1 MCQILNLR
9 TYGMSCSPKW
19 FYKKK
24 ETQIEILKIL
34 TLIYQK
40 HSYFTKINTELFKVI
55 DLGNYIKVIKEYEG
69 ILKSYDVLKE
79 DQQATFSSIK
89 KIKRSPHRTIL
100 LTKLRLLSY
109 ENKKRFQQLMFFLKE
124 ILFFSFRK
132 LSKNDNTPTFGLEL
146 VGVYNRC
153 NSVFNKLEINVFN
166 SSICSNTYPNLLLPQ
181 SNLKFCAVLQL
192 FSQRIIEKNTLEI
205 LLELLNMGGDL
216 NNFEKQTDC
225 SPSSLEALNIL
236 TQNIFHENVLLKN
249 NYFAHDTLMEGMNN
263 ASIDAIQQKYS
274 EQLSFENIGISNFMN
289 KKRMCI
295 TDLILDCRKN
305 VPSVLYEIEEPAYS
319 SLKAL
324 CEVLT
329 TFAAN
334 NVWDKIFRIT
344 LVTSSHQKNV
354 CKNKES
360 DLEAEEMGTYVGKF
374 WNRLFENLK
383 IFNNFF
389 LASVNSEWQMA
400 VAEQIPIL
408 HRVDHSIHLMRIWV
422 NEQCK
427 LKSSQ
432 WIIKGVFQL
441 LSYDVGQCLEILS
454 LIDSQMLSLENADIL
469 MTVCISLREKLMLEI
484 NANIYKL
491 KTISEGCISIL
502 SSVCRTLSLA
512 HFSLSF
518 PSRHHWKHSIFKES
532 NSAYVSFVLDQM
544 FLPAVRATE
553 DITILELILKLV
565 CEAWIDYIYTQQIKF
580 STGGALA
587 LLNDFLEVKEW
598 LTKLSNLPSSTITK
612 LLNHEVLHMCKGVG
626 KVLLRKPNE
635 IIQIICSPKHQRTL
649 YEGSSK
655 KTELPSE
662 MFVSNQ
668 RSWLQLKLSSG
679 KPSFSICGALNQDR
693 I

>member
-305 VPSVLYEIEEPAYS
+305 VPSVLYEKQSYSLLLTDSIKKVWTYISTILDHVILWWTDTPMSSYSIFCVDSIRKTIFFDNLKEIEEPAYS

-491 KTISEGCISIL
+491 KG
-502 SSVCRTLSLA
+502 
-512 HFSLSF
+512 H
-518 PSRHHWKHSIFKES
+518 
-532 NSAYVSFVLDQM
+532 
-544 FLPAVRATE
+544 
-553 DITILELILKLV
+553 
-565 CEAWIDYIYTQQIKF
+565 
-580 STGGALA
+580 
-587 LLNDFLEVKEW
+587 
-598 LTKLSNLPSSTITK
+598 
-612 LLNHEVLHMCKGVG
+612 
-626 KVLLRKPNE
+626 
-635 IIQIICSPKHQRTL
+635 PK
-649 YEGSSK
+649 
-655 KTELPSE
+655 
-662 MFVSNQ
+662 
-668 RSWLQLKLSSG
+668 KLSSLPKCLFQTKEVG
-679 KPSFSICGALNQDR
+679 SSSSYHRESHPFQFVVL
-693 I
+693 